1 MKVLIFIRDVKNKKA
16 ISARDM
22 EVEEAQFVYIYNELI
37 NNLDEAEQDID
48 SDKVVQV
55 LYRCAGG
62 ALLPET
68 VFLPSGEL
76 RTFPE
81 LVMRARQA
89 LRLMLKS
96 DLSQQVTCLFLNL
109 NHVHA
114 QRRLSSPHSHQT
126 QRRSPHLSVERWR
139 EGLLA
144 DGVTDNCL
152 YFTSNGKPRI

>member
-1 MKVLIFIRDVKNKKA
+1 
-16 ISARDM
+16 M
-22 EVEEAQFVYIYNELI
+22 EAEEAQFVIRYNELI
-37 NNLDEAEQDID
+37 TVLDRAEQDID
-48 SDKVVQV
+48 SDAVVQV

-68 VFLPSGEL
+68 VFLSSGEL

-96 DLSQQVTCLFLNL
+96 NLSQQVTCLFLNL
-109 NHVHA
+109 NHIHA
-114 QRRLSSPHSHQT
+114 QRRPSSPTNSQT
-126 QRRSPHLSVERWR
+126 QRRPPHLSVERWR
-139 EGLLA
+139 QGLMV

-152 YFTSNGKPRI
+152 YFTSNGVPRT